1 MNQRKHAVVKGHME
15 YSHYNIDSPVLELPG
30 ATVVAGMNPVVTETQ
45 KAWES
50 QGCWALEDLLFG
62 RLQILI

>member
-1 MNQRKHAVVKGHME
+1 ME

-50 QGCWALEDLLFG
+50 QGCWALEDLLFE